1 MGELASNSNALI
13 CFCCKLRKTRGLRTD
28 SATRAERTAPM
39 AQNINWYPVGGTRS
53 PGAPIARRIDQT
65 LTQDATGTLAM
76 LSLEHSTG

>member
-1 MGELASNSNALI
+1 
-13 CFCCKLRKTRGLRTD
+13 LRKTRGLRTD
-28 SATRAERTAPM
+28 SATRAERIAPM
-39 AQNINWYPVGGTRS
+39 AQNIGQKLINWYPVGGTRS